1 MSSTVSRTHGVRSFS
16 FLTRGCSFATRHSRR
31 KELPHEKAICLVT
44 KPSEFQKELV
54 AELGERAEDVR
65 NRLVEPREDNMLKIT
80 SDGRKLALDQRLAY
94 PELPDDPESKVNAC
108 VGNVLKVW
116 RDTEP
121 QKGAQLVFCDLSTPH
136 GDGSFN
142 VYDDIKQ
149 KLMAQGVPPEQIA
162 FIHDAKTDVQK
173 AELFSKVRKGQVR
186 VLLSQY
192 ILSKEPGIRGYSAQ
206 NIWRMKQFFET
217 YQDKPELSTLLRAN
231 TWSNNLHI
239 MSKTKTDEE
248 RAFYLKLA
256 SKEKYKARELER
268 QIDSGYYERLLLSD
282 GKAPSGIDHTE
293 NTGMIRDLYMLEFLN
308 LPEPYKEFDLK
319 QAILKNMKQ
328 FLLEFGR
335 DFIFMGEEY
344 HLQVGKNDYFVDLL
358 FYHRELQCLVAIDLK
373 IDDFKPE
380 YLGKMEFYLEALD
393 RDIRKPHENPSVGI
407 ILCKSKDEDVVEY
420 ALSRNMSSTMI
431 SEYRTK
437 LISKEILQK
446 KLEELYD
453 AADESQNSQQ
463 C

>member
-1 MSSTVSRTHGVRSFS
+1 MDHITPDYMNDFEEIRLIIEQAMQDASLKVNESVIRLYWNIGKYVSRKAADAGWGR
-16 FLTRGCSFATRHSRR
+16 ATV
-31 KELPHEKAICLVT
+31 KE
-44 KPSEFQKELV
+44 
-54 AELGERAEDVR
+54 
-65 NRLVEPREDNMLKIT
+65 
-80 SDGRKLALDQRLAY
+80 
-94 PELPDDPESKVNAC
+94 
-108 VGNVLKVW
+108 
-116 RDTEP
+116 
-121 QKGAQLVFCDLSTPH
+121 
-136 GDGSFN
+136 
-142 VYDDIKQ
+142 
-149 KLMAQGVPPEQIA
+149 
-162 FIHDAKTDVQK
+162 
-173 AELFSKVRKGQVR
+173 
-186 VLLSQY
+186 LSQY
-192 ILSKEPGIRGYSAQ
+192 ILSKEPGVRGYSAQ

-217 YQDKPELSTLLRAN
+217 YENKPELFPLLAAN

-248 RAFYLKLA
+248 KVFYLKLA

-282 GKAPSGIDHTE
+282 GKAPSAIDRTE
-293 NTGMIRDLYMLEFLN
+293 TTGMIRDMYMLEFLN
-308 LPEPYKEFDLK
+308 LPEPYKEYDLQ
-319 QAILKNMKQ
+319 QAILKNMKK

-344 HLQVGKNDYFVDLL
+344 HLQVGKHDYFVDLL

-393 RDIRKPHENPSVGI
+393 RDIKKPHENPSVGI

-453 AADESQNSQQ
+453 AVEDQNSQHVESFEE
-463 C
+463 

>member
-1 MSSTVSRTHGVRSFS
+1 MINLYWEIGKFVSVKTKQEGWGRSTV
-16 FLTRGCSFATRHSRR
+16 
-31 KELPHEKAICLVT
+31 KK
-44 KPSEFQKELV
+44 
-54 AELGERAEDVR
+54 
-65 NRLVEPREDNMLKIT
+65 
-80 SDGRKLALDQRLAY
+80 
-94 PELPDDPESKVNAC
+94 
-108 VGNVLKVW
+108 
-116 RDTEP
+116 
-121 QKGAQLVFCDLSTPH
+121 
-136 GDGSFN
+136 
-142 VYDDIKQ
+142 
-149 KLMAQGVPPEQIA
+149 
-162 FIHDAKTDVQK
+162 
-173 AELFSKVRKGQVR
+173 
-186 VLLSQY
+186 LSQY
-192 ILSKEPGIRGYSAQ
+192 ILSKEPGIHGYSGQ

-217 YQDKPELSTLLRAN
+217 YQNKPELSTLLRAN

-239 MSKTKTDEE
+239 MSKTKSDEE
-248 RAFYLKLA
+248 KVFYLKLA

-268 QIDSGYYERLLLSD
+268 QIDSGYFERVLLSD
-282 GKAPSGIDHTE
+282 GKAPSAVDYTE
-293 NTGMIRDLYMLEFLN
+293 TTGMIRDLYMLEFLN
-308 LPEPYKEFDLK
+308 LQEPYKEFDLK

-358 FYHRELQCLVAIDLK
+358 FFHRELQCLVAIDLK

-393 RDIRKPHENPSVGI
+393 RDVKKQHENPSVGI
-407 ILCKSKDEDVVEY
+407 ILCKSKDKDVVEY
-420 ALSRNMSSTMI
+420 ALSRNMTSTMI

-453 AADESQNSQQ
+453 TVDNSQNSQH

>member
-1 MSSTVSRTHGVRSFS
+1 MNDLEMSYLKDFEKIRQFIEQARDEAASQVNKTVISLYWNIGKFVSEKAQKEGWGRSTV
-16 FLTRGCSFATRHSRR
+16 
-31 KELPHEKAICLVT
+31 
-44 KPSEFQKELV
+44 
-54 AELGERAEDVR
+54 
-65 NRLVEPREDNMLKIT
+65 
-80 SDGRKLALDQRLAY
+80 
-94 PELPDDPESKVNAC
+94 
-108 VGNVLKVW
+108 
-116 RDTEP
+116 
-121 QKGAQLVFCDLSTPH
+121 
-136 GDGSFN
+136 
-142 VYDDIKQ
+142 KQ
-149 KLMAQGVPPEQIA
+149 
-162 FIHDAKTDVQK
+162 
-173 AELFSKVRKGQVR
+173 
-186 VLLSQY
+186 LSQY

-217 YQDKPELSTLLRAN
+217 YQDKPKFSALLRAN
-231 TWSNNLHI
+231 TWSYNLHI

-248 RAFYLKLA
+248 KEFYLKLA
-256 SKEKYKARELER
+256 AKEKYKARELER

-282 GKAPSGIDHTE
+282 WKAPSGIHHTE

-308 LPEPYKEFDLK
+308 LQEPYKEFDLK

-344 HLQVGKNDYFVDLL
+344 HLQVGKHDYFVDLL
-358 FYHRELQCLVAIDLK
+358 FFHRELQCLVAIDLK

-393 RDIRKPHENPSVGI
+393 RDIKKPHENPSVGI

-420 ALSRNMSSTMI
+420 ALSRNMTSTMI

-437 LISKEILQK
+437 LISKEVLRK
-446 KLEELYD
+446 KLDELYE